1 MKKLSV
7 LNKQKKAASNFRLK
21 HISLNLLLFLLF
33 PVCLCL
39 SINAQENIIKD
50 GVPPPLSIVSK
61 SEETQLDAESN
72 LKKRTELS
80 IELMESRLKKAEMFS
95 TEKKY
100 KETLDELGGFQA
112 IMRNTLGF
120 LQKND
125 NGKGKVLNNFK
136 RFEINLRK
144 FVPRLELVRRMMP
157 EKFGFHVVQLMKS
170 VRKARA
176 NAIEPL
182 FDDNV
187 VSDNK
192 NKNP

>member
-1 MKKLSV
+1 MKILQKKIIQINESV
-7 LNKQKKAASNFRLK
+7 LQTKK
-21 HISLNLLLFLLF
+21 NLLGILMLLF
-33 PVCLCL
+33 FSGSL
-39 SINAQENIIKD
+39 SFQVIAQENIIKD

-61 SEETQLDAESN
+61 NEEVQLDAETN

-80 IELMESRLKKAEMFS
+80 LDLMESRLKKAEMFS
-95 TEKKY
+95 NEKKY

-112 IMRNTLGF
+112 IMRNTLGY

-144 FVPRLELVRRMMP
+144 FVPRLELVRRILP

-170 VRKARA
+170 VRIARA
-176 NAIEPL
+176 SAIEPL

-187 VSDNK
+187 VSDNNKK
-192 NKNP
+192 NH

>member
-7 LNKQKKAASNFRLK
+7 FTNQKKAASNFRLK

-33 PVCLCL
+33 PACLSI

-61 SEETQLDAESN
+61 NEEIQLDAETN

-80 IELMESRLKKAEMFS
+80 LDLMENRLKKAEMFS
-95 TEKKY
+95 NEKKY

-144 FVPRLELVRRMMP
+144 FVPRLELVRRMYAG
-157 EKFGFHVVQLMKS
+157 KIRFS
-170 VRKARA
+170 RRA
-176 NAIEPL
+176 IDEIG
-182 FDDNV
+182 
-187 VSDNK
+187 SQ
-192 NKNP
+192 NPRQRDRTAFR

>member
-1 MKKLSV
+1 MKISLIFDQ
-7 LNKQKKAASNFRLK
+7 QKKVTVNFRPG
-21 HISLNLLLFLLF
+21 HISLNLFMFLLF
-33 PVCLCL
+33 PACLFV

-50 GVPPPLSIVSK
+50 VVPPPLSVVSK
-61 SEETQLDAESN
+61 IEKFQLDAEMN

-80 IELMESRLKKAEMFS
+80 LDLMENRLKKAELFS
-95 TEKKY
+95 SEQKY
-100 KETLDELGGFQA
+100 KESLDELGGFQA

-125 NGKGKVLNNFK
+125 NGQGKVLNNFK
-136 RFEINLRK
+136 RLEINLRK

-170 VRKARA
+170 VRRARA
-176 NAIEPL
+176 TAVEPL

-187 VSDNK
+187 VYDNNNK
-192 NKNP
+192 NL